1 MQHCVLFL
9 QAFHSI
15 VNIML
20 KGLFILACS
29 LPSVTGFAPLIK
41 TRSPSVF
48 QRFISTEEAPSIEL
62 SHHAE
67 GQGDHPVLF
76 LVDVENVRGKTNFR
90 CTHETLLAKAV
101 AMKDPSQLLA
111 LVLDHGAN
119 ATIQV
124 GGPLGQHVAV
134 VFSGIF
140 DKADD
145 TIVDLVSASR
155 NMTIVVTADNEL
167 MTRCTES
174 AKKSAINLVFID
186 PVKYMDQLEGLG
198 SVQDLLKAPDPTD
211 NVEGSLLIQKEVA
224 ARQELQTLDRM
235 LNPRRGNKS
244 SGKGVSRKQRTKL
257 VLRRDKAR
265 ERLDRVMESS
275 LKNGLPTL
283 KTVIDSGDKE
293 QIEAIVSGMES
304 NSKQQIKRGTETTYE
319 RQLLAERLRRRLA
332 DSGAATSMDFEPITT
347 LSKLTAMAKAVVAN
361 PQQSVQR
368 FINPDVQKS
377 GRTSIDGND
386 LSSSVLTVSRHRSA
400 GDTPSRPLRLLVI
413 SDTHGYEFDL
423 LKYVDYTLY
432 GEKESRQNQLP
443 PADVL
448 IHCGDFHGHGGMNK
462 NGLDTFLAAQTHIP
476 TKIVVRGNHDPRMP
490 GSALFPRSRALFVTT
505 PMTMELEGGILLALR
520 PHSKTRTEVLMPLN
534 CDILVSHEPPY
545 GMLDYTYHHQRAGSM
560 PLRTSVE
567 SSQTKPALWLCGH
580 IHEGRGAIQHIF
592 SDKAPRPGV
601 TTRAT
606 MVVNAANANSGKAN
620 SVVTGPIIIDFVEKR
635 EGEDESSDESTWS
648 ASASE
653 SGGPMFSD
661 VKLMRPD
668 SLGAL
673 LAERGEEVE
682 DPRPRRLLA
691 VDLGLR
697 TGAALFDQDG
707 KLLRLDSCRFVNPEE
722 LEQGLEDLIIKSCVT
737 HVVIEGEDRK
747 LYNIWKKAIEKLPG
761 DVKMARVVADDWRQD
776 FLLKKEQKYAHIAK
790 EAASLIAKQF
800 LAGTD
805 YETVKLSVDAHEAVL
820 IGHYSLRVLGWA
832 DLPPV
837 QRYTNGDVVRPRKS

>member
-1 MQHCVLFL
+1 LQRFVLFL
-9 QAFHSI
+9 QAFRSI
-15 VNIML
+15 ANIML

-29 LPSVTGFAPLIK
+29 LQDVTGFAPLIK

-48 QRFISTEEAPSIEL
+48 QRFVSTEEAPSIVP

-67 GQGDHPVLF
+67 RQGEHPVLF

-101 AMKDPSQLLA
+101 AMRDPSQLLA

-124 GGPLGQHVAV
+124 GGPLGQQVAV
-134 VFSGIF
+134 VFSGIS

-155 NMTIVVTADNEL
+155 NMTIVVTSDNEL
-167 MTRCTES
+167 ITRCTES
-174 AKKSAINLVFID
+174 AKKSAIDLIFVD

-198 SVQDLLKAPDPTD
+198 SVQELLEAPNPAD
-211 NVEGSLLIQKEVA
+211 NVDGSLLIQKEVA

-235 LNPRRGNKS
+235 LHPRRGNKS

-257 VLRRDKAR
+257 VVRRDKAR
-265 ERLDRVMESS
+265 ERLDRVLESS
-275 LKNGLPTL
+275 LKNGMPTL

-293 QIEAIVSGMES
+293 QIESIVSGMES

-332 DSGAATSMDFEPITT
+332 DSGAATSTDFEPITA
-347 LSKLTAMAKAVVAN
+347 LSKLAAMAKAIVDN
-361 PQQSVQR
+361 PQQNGQR
-368 FINPDVQKS
+368 FNNPDVQKC

-386 LSSSVLTVSRHRSA
+386 LSSSVLTVARHRSG

-432 GEKESRQNQLP
+432 GEEESRQNQLP

-580 IHEGRGAIQHIF
+580 IHEGRGAVQHIF

-601 TTRAT
+601 KTSAT

-620 SVVTGPIIIDFVEKR
+620 SVVNGPIIIDFVEKK
-635 EGEDESSDESTWS
+635 EGEEESTAESTWY
-648 ASASE
+648 ASPNE
-653 SGGPMFSD
+653 GGPMFSD

-673 LAERGEEVE
+673 LAERGGEVE
-682 DPRPRRLLA
+682 DSRPRRLLA

-697 TGAALFDQDG
+697 TGAALFDEDG
-707 KLLRLDSCRFVNPEE
+707 KLLRLDSCRFVDPEG

-747 LYNIWKKAIEKLPG
+747 LYNIWKNAIEKLPG
-761 DVKMARVVADDWRQD
+761 DVKMARVVADDWRHD
-776 FLLKKEQKYAHIAK
+776 FLLKKEQKFAHKAK

-837 QRYTNGDVVRPRKS
+837 QRYTNGDVVRPKK